1 MPEPTTSAAAGYAVA
16 VGTVTLTGSFLG
28 LQYDLLLA
36 GFCGGC
42 LGLSITRQTS
52 IMRMIVTLIT
62 STLTAG
68 YVGPMFMAWA
78 AQSSMFGWTANI
90 PDQMRLF
97 SAFAIGA
104 STQTLGPY
112 AIQWAKGKLG
122 GGNPQPG
129 ASQ

>member
-1 MPEPTTSAAAGYAVA
+1 MPEPTTSMATGYAVA

-36 GFCGGC
+36 GFFGGC
-42 LGLSITRQTS
+42 LGLSLTRQTS
-52 IMRMIVTLIT
+52 IMRLIVTLIT
-62 STLTAG
+62 SSLTAG
-68 YVGPMFMAWA
+68 YVCPMFVLWA
-78 AQSSMFGWTANI
+78 AQSSMLGWTAET
-90 PDQMRLF
+90 PDKMRLF

-112 AIQWAKGKLG
+112 ALHWARGKFG

-129 ASQ
+129 APQ